1 MINKYKF
8 ICLTYFLFIF
18 NNLYSYELIR
28 DPIFEN
34 YFSDISK
41 QLKLE
46 KIDVFLIKNKT
57 SNAFVIEDNI
67 YFTTGLLEV
76 INDEDTLKA
85 IYLHEYGHIIKNHF
99 QSKKIKIQQSK
110 NKVNFYSLFSVGLAV
125 LTGNANIGVGSSISL
140 NSNLINEISKHSINF
155 EIEADNFMIDQIK
168 KNKINTS
175 ELKSFLSEVEDP
187 NNNYFRTHPRS
198 EDRINNLKEFNYKKS
213 KNSLKFEWIKSKYSK
228 NSNYKSFNF
237 FFKNLEKGIFD
248 QEEKLNKISKELIRY
263 EAFKKGFFVNDWKND
278 FQSLLMINN
287 NSFLKIEYIN
297 YLLDNNLDD
306 EYYIIEDLKYDRSL
320 MNEYFYS
327 FIYGKY
333 YNKIGSINLANFY
346 FCHFYR
352 AVNIKNKADF
362 FCKKYDIKDIPTL
375 DKSYALFK

>member
-1 MINKYKF
+1 LINKYKF
-8 ICLTYFLFIF
+8 IYLTYFLFIF
-18 NNLYSYELIR
+18 NNLFSYEVIR
-28 DPIFEN
+28 DPIFED
-34 YFSDISK
+34 YFSDITK
-41 QLKLE
+41 QLKLD
-46 KIDVFLIKNKT
+46 KINVFLIKNKT

-85 IYLHEYGHIIKNHF
+85 IYLHEYGHVIKNHF
-99 QSKKIKIQQSK
+99 QIKKIKIQQSK
-110 NKVNFYSLFSVGLAV
+110 NKVNFFSLFSVGLAV
-125 LTGNANIGVGSSISL
+125 LTGNANIGIGSSISL

-155 EIEADNFMIDQIK
+155 EIEADNFMINQIK

-175 ELKSFLSEVEDP
+175 ELKSFLSEVDDP

-198 EDRINNLKEFNYKKS
+198 EDRINNLEKFKYKKS
-213 KNSLKFEWIKSKYSK
+213 INSEKFEWIKSKYSK
-228 NSNYKSFNF
+228 NSNYKNFNN
-237 FFKNLEKGIFD
+237 FFKNLEKGIFNE
-248 QEEKLNKISKELIRY
+248 EEKLNKINRELISY
-263 EAFKKGFFVNDWKND
+263 EAFKKGFIVNDWNNE
-278 FQSLLMINN
+278 FQNLLTING

-306 EYYIIEDLKYDRSL
+306 EYYIIEEFKFDRDLI
-320 MNEYFYS
+320 NEYFYY

-346 FCHFYR
+346 FCNFYK
-352 AVNIKNKADF
+352 AVNLKNKADF